1 MNDAATGAE
10 IVRFSHVSKHYPGT
24 LANDDVSLTIR
35 RGEVFALVGENGAGK
50 STLMNLLYGLQAP
63 TLGEIYIKGKPTG
76 PQHGP
81 GKRHAHGCEHGA
93 PAFQAGA
100 QLYRGAERHA
110 GARAPGAACFTM
122 GMRRRKRCAG
132 SRPNTG

>member
-10 IVRFSHVSKHYPGT
+10 IVRFSHVSKQYPGT

-81 GKRHAHGCEHGA
+81 ENAMRMGVSMVHQHFKLV
-93 PAFQAGA
+93 PS
-100 QLYRGAERHA
+100 
-110 GARAPGAACFTM
+110 AACFTM
-122 GMRRRKRCAG
+122 GTRRRKRCAG